1 MGVGNVEWKEENIKQ
16 NLLCFRIKN
25 LGENYF
31 HLVEISF
38 RFFRWKV
45 SGQTTECVPLYL
57 SQMFSIKW
65 SHFTFGK
72 HRLVKFGAQLFIDT
86 IIIWYFFSSS
96 SSIFPLFYNK
106 KTHKNFLLCLYAHKT
121 FLSLLRL
128 SVEKRKKKQMETV
141 KTTKMVEGWW
151 RKTDINTHTQ
161 IDLKRENEKK
171 PISLRT

>member
-1 MGVGNVEWKEENIKQ
+1 MFSHQKFRRKLFSSRRNFVSFLSLKGV
-16 NLLCFRIKN
+16 R
-25 LGENYF
+25 
-31 HLVEISF
+31 
-38 RFFRWKV
+38 
-45 SGQTTECVPLYL
+45 TECVPLYL

-96 SSIFPLFYNK
+96 SSIIPLFYNK
-106 KTHKNFLLCLYAHKT
+106 KTHKNFLSFLYAHKT